1 MTATLALPAVLD
13 IQAADT
19 LRAQFLAAR
28 GQDVVVD
35 ASNVDRLGALCLQVL
50 LSAQQT
56 WAGEAQTITID
67 QASDAFVSQWTM
79 FGAPPLATTPGD
91 PA

>member
-1 MTATLALPAVLD
+1 MTATVALPSVLD
-13 IQAADT
+13 IQAAES
-19 LRAQFLAAR
+19 LRAQLLAAR

-35 ASNVDRLGALCLQVL
+35 ASGVERLGALCLQVL

-56 WAGEAQTITID
+56 WAGEAQSVTID

-79 FGAPPLATTPGD
+79 FGAPPLAMPGD